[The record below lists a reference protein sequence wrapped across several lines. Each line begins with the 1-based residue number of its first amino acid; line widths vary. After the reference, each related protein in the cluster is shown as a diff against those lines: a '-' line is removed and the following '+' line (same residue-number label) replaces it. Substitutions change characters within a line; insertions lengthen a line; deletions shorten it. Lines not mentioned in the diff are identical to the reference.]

1 MINQEKKYIEK
12 IEQSIDNKIVQE
24 RIKYLLIWYSH
35 KATIN
40 KYLYFAFV
48 AISIIAPA
56 LITLINSC
64 VKDSFLGMNKTCL
77 ISLISTIATIFAGI
91 LAITRWQEGW
101 LRYRKTAELIKSKV
115 SIYLI
120 KRKNS
125 ENDDNKK
132 IDNEFISEIED
143 IVQKE
148 NAEWLSMRRDELTKE
163 NQELG
168 KNSQK

>member
-1 MINQEKKYIEK
+1 MRKQEKEYIENINGS
-12 IEQSIDNKIVQE
+12 IEEEVLRK
-24 RIKYLLIWYSH
+24 RIEYLLTWYSH
-35 KATIN
+35 KATRN
-40 KYLYFAFV
+40 KYLYFTFV

-64 VKDSFLGMNKTCL
+64 VKDSFLGMDKTCL
-77 ISLISTIATIFAGI
+77 ISFISTIATIFAGI

-120 KRKNS
+120 QRKNS
-125 ENDDNKK
+125 ENDNKK
-132 IDNEFISEIED
+132 MDNEFISEIED

-168 KNSQK
+168 KDS